1 LIYLAY
7 VLRIDIERILIIERC
22 QFSRVVYQVPTEIS
36 QEHIN
41 ESGLVQDLSLHG
53 LLIQCDELQLFSQD
67 SPVHVSFKLANS
79 DINIQSE
86 ATIVSTINTSMRLRI
101 EHLDIDSISHLKSL
115 VELNVGDDELLSRE
129 IEHPTD
135 LGEE

>member
-1 LIYLAY
+1 M
-7 VLRIDIERILIIERC
+7 IERR
-22 QFSRVVYQVPTEIS
+22 QFSRVVYQVPSEIS

-41 ESGLVQDLSLHG
+41 VSGSVQDLSLHG

-67 SPVHVSFKLANS
+67 TPVHVSFKLANS
-79 DINIQSE
+79 DINIQLE

-101 EHLDIDSISHLKSL
+101 EHLDIDSISHLKRL
-115 VELNVGDDELLSRE
+115 VELNVGDDELLYRE
-129 IEHPTD
+129 IEHLTD